1 MFDTLINTFS
11 DFYVTAQSLVYEFCL
26 QPIAFQLGWGGL
38 MEDGYEASGWLVAG
52 ILQVLIMLIVFAPL
66 EHLKPVEPIKYKK
79 AVYVDIL
86 YTVIHRMGF
95 FRLFFFFLIE
105 PYFDDLFGWLHTQG
119 MGTFQLDDVIP
130 GLTDIGW
137 ISFVVYL
144 VVFDFLGYWIH
155 RAQHQWNFWWALHS
169 VHHSQ
174 RQMTLWSD
182 DRNHLLDDLVHS
194 SIFAVVALLIG
205 IEPAQY
211 VAIVGITKLS
221 ESFQHSNLRLS
232 FGRFGEYLWVSPR
245 FHRIHHSIGIG
256 HEFESGVPGGH
267 NFGVLLTCW
276 DVLFGTA
283 LFEDRYE
290 ATGIKDQVESGV
302 DYGDG
307 FWSQQW
313 LGLKRLFKATET
325 T

>member
-1 MFDTLINTFS
+1 MFDSLFNAVS
-11 DFYVTAQSLVYEFCL
+11 DLYVGAQSLVYECCL
-26 QPIAFQLGWGGL
+26 QPIAFRLGWGGL

-52 ILQVLIMLIVFAPL
+52 IFQVFIMLIIFAPV
-66 EHLKPVEPIKYKK
+66 ERLKPVEPITNKS
-79 AVYVDIL
+79 AVHVDMI
-86 YTVIHRMGF
+86 YTVIHRLGL

-119 MGTFQLDDVIP
+119 LGTFQLDDLIP
-130 GLTDIGW
+130 GLTDVGW
-137 ISFVVYL
+137 ISFLFYL
-144 VVFDFLGYWIH
+144 VFFDLLGYWVH
-155 RAQHQWNFWWALHS
+155 RAQHQWNFWWALHA

-182 DRNHLLDDLVHS
+182 DRNHLLDDVVHS
-194 SIFAVVALLIG
+194 CIFAIVALLIG

-211 VAIVGITKLS
+211 VAIIGVTKLS
-221 ESFQHSNLRLS
+221 ESFQHSNLKLS
-232 FGRFGEYLWVSPR
+232 FGRFGEYIWVSPR

-256 HEFESGVPGGH
+256 HEFPTGVLGGH

-276 DVLFGTA
+276 DVMFGTA

-290 ATGIKDQVESGV
+290 STGIRDQVEGGV
-302 DYGDG
+302 DYGHG

-313 LGLKRLFKATET
+313 LGLKRLAKALGE
-325 T
+325 